1 MFGRTWLGTD
11 TLHTP
16 RVQRGGGTFH
26 VDQSNGH
33 SSAMTDVLC
42 YRAIYENDAERSDGP
57 RVTLSYAAHGMRH
70 NLVRTLFLMSR
81 FHLYL

>member
-1 MFGRTWLGTD
+1 
-11 TLHTP
+11 
-16 RVQRGGGTFH
+16 
-26 VDQSNGH
+26 
-33 SSAMTDVLC
+33 MTDVLC